1 MDFQDQIG
9 VMTNTLVTGL
19 AMGFLIY
26 YDHMSRPLRV
36 QYPGAL
42 YHVSSRGNTK
52 HKIFLDD
59 KDRHGFLKWLKDAV
73 KTHNLIIHAYCL
85 MGNHYHMLVET
96 PDGNL
101 STAMRDLNGN
111 YSQWFNARHC
121 RVGHLFE
128 GRFKSYVIEKET
140 YLLSVA
146 RYIVINAV
154 RAGLVTHPRLWKWC
168 SYNATVGTAKTP
180 EWLHVDWLLGNFSKK
195 RAVAQKAYREFV
207 MDGLDVDPYEDLEH
221 DFILGSP
228 QFVHWIWDNHTA
240 GSEDIKE
247 HPREQRIV
255 GRPKIE
261 EIFSKKMSKS
271 KRDDAIIFARVR
283 CGYLASEIARCLGIS
298 NSTVGKIVRG
308 TYNVKR
314 KKSTIQT

>member
-1 MDFQDQIG
+1 M
-9 VMTNTLVTGL
+9 
-19 AMGFLIY
+19 A
-26 YDHMSRPLRV
+26 RPLRI

-42 YHVSSRGNTK
+42 YHVIARGNNK
-52 HKIFLDD
+52 RKIFLDD
-59 KDRHGFLKWLKDAV
+59 KDRRGFLKWIADVA

-85 MGNHYHMLVET
+85 MTNHYHLLVET

-111 YSQWFNARHC
+111 YSQWFNARHR

-140 YLLSVA
+140 YLLTVA
-146 RYIVINAV
+146 RYIVLNAV

-168 SYNATVGTAKTP
+168 SYNATAGMAKAP
-180 EWLHVDWLLGNFSKK
+180 DWLHVDWLLGNFGKK
-195 RAVAQKAYREFV
+195 RALAQKAYREFV
-207 MDGLDVDPYEDLEH
+207 MAGLEDDPYKDLEH
-221 DFILGSP
+221 DLILGSP

-240 GSEDIKE
+240 GSETLKE

-255 GRPKIE
+255 GRPTLE

-271 KRDDAIIFARVR
+271 KRDGAIIFARVR
-283 CGYLASEIARCLGIS
+283 CGYLASEIARVVNLDR
-298 NSTVGKIVRG
+298 STVGKISR
-308 TYNVKR
+308 
-314 KKSTIQT
+314 SE